1 MDELQTRK
9 GNRGRHQW
17 CKGLAGRWCHASSG
31 ATTDK
36 PTSEPHSC
44 SNPSP
49 GKRAL
54 SHGTV
59 FQKKVL
65 SDQSAL
71 KPASFDVFKRKRLPF
86 FFTEPTFHCKN
97 LLSFFPTPNQKN
109 PCAVKPKHSL
119 CISATFIQINHSE
132 PNLHIFPF
140 SLEGIRLNHPVSL
153 EIHFFAWFLLKSQ
166 DSTVLA
172 GR

>member
-1 MDELQTRK
+1 MRWGSQSSPNLMDELQTRK

-86 FFTEPTFHCKN
+86 FLTEPTFHCKN
-97 LLSFFPTPNQKN
+97 LLSFFPTPNQK
-109 PCAVKPKHSL
+109 KPLCCQAQTLTLHFCHIHSNK
-119 CISATFIQINHSE
+119 SFRTKPSH
-132 PNLHIFPF
+132 FPF
-140 SLEGIRLNHPVSL
+140 LP
-153 EIHFFAWFLLKSQ
+153 
-166 DSTVLA
+166 
-172 GR
+172 